1 MKKQVKNQ
9 IWQMGII
16 IGSLFVS
23 SACILFV
30 PAAHNQKVPTMICS
44 TIFWVTLL
52 IGYVLLFLVDRFRRK
67 QQKKKGKQ
75 HPGAF
80 CFFQNRIAAIADGVW
95 ILSFLAWIIS
105 GRVQAAHGYLQYV
118 LVFLFLFSLHM
129 HCICN
134 GVNFQYMQNEI
145 RRGLK

>member
-9 IWQMGII
+9 IWQMEII

-67 QQKKKGKQ
+67 MQKKKGKQ
-75 HPGAF
+75 RPGAF

-95 ILSFLAWIIS
+95 ICTGFFIP
-105 GRVQAAHGYLQYV
+105 VFPAHAL
-118 LVFLFLFSLHM
+118 
-129 HCICN
+129 
-134 GVNFQYMQNEI
+134 YMQWCEFPI
-145 RRGLK
+145 YAK